1 MGLAQ
6 ADRDKWNKRYLNSNK
21 GMPSPPVSLI
31 AHQQYL
37 ITGSLLDVAS
47 GEGAVSLYV
56 AALADMKVTAV
67 DVSQVALDTLAN
79 LAGKSGITIDTQ
91 CLDLDDISQVA
102 NLGQFDNISIFRYK
116 PSVLLFQQ
124 LVDLLSTNGRIILST
139 FNLKH
144 SQTASFPE
152 RLSLTEQEFINVDPR
167 LSLIS
172 YHQSASQPYTDTY
185 IFQKI

>member
-6 ADRDKWNKRYLNSNK
+6 ADRDKWNNRYLNSSK
-21 GMPSPPVSLI
+21 GMPAPPVSLL
-31 AHQQYL
+31 AHQHHL
-37 ITGSLLDVAS
+37 TTGSLLDIAS
-47 GEGAVSLYV
+47 GEGAVSLHV
-56 AALADMKVTAV
+56 AALANMHVTAV
-67 DVSQVALDTLAN
+67 DVSQVALDTLTN
-79 LAGKSGITIDTQ
+79 LALQSGVTINTQ

-124 LVDLLSTNGRIILST
+124 MVDLLLPNGRIIFST

-152 RLSLTEQEFINVDPR
+152 RLSLTEQEFINVDSR

-172 YHQSASQPYTDTY
+172 YHQSTSPPYTDTY